1 MFWVELEVFS
11 ISEILIRLVEN
22 EKKTFQEVEFAYVQK
37 NHWSHAKK
45 GLTIY
50 LMFYSEVP

>member
-1 MFWVELEVFS
+1 M
-11 ISEILIRLVEN
+11 
-22 EKKTFQEVEFAYVQK
+22 KKTFQEVEFAYVQK